1 LKKYNITYVVLHL
14 QLYSPHVGASILA
27 QAQTNAGL
35 RQVASFGSDS
45 VWQVM

>member
-1 LKKYNITYVVLHL
+1 LKKYHILYVVLHL

-27 QAQTNAGL
+27 QAQANASL
-35 RQVASFGSDS
+35 RQVASFASDS